1 MGTAAL
7 PPADRHLN
15 ACAVTSATPGSS
27 ADPAGTGGARTLF
40 IYYRVASSQAAAA
53 RPAVEALQDRL
64 REALPGL
71 QTQVLRRP
79 EEKDGQQTWM
89 EIYSHPQG
97 VSPQAQDRIEAA
109 ARELQALCPGPRH
122 VEVFVACAS

>member
-1 MGTAAL
+1 M
-7 PPADRHLN
+7 
-15 ACAVTSATPGSS
+15 TSSTPGAS
-27 ADPAGTGGARTLF
+27 APSDSTGEVRTLF

-53 RPAVEALQDRL
+53 RLAVEALQSRL

-71 QTQVLRRP
+71 QTQLLRRP

-97 VSPQAQDRIEAA
+97 VSPQAQDHIEAA

-122 VEVFVACAS
+122 VEVFVPCAS

>member
-1 MGTAAL
+1 
-7 PPADRHLN
+7 
-15 ACAVTSATPGSS
+15 VTSSTPG
-27 ADPAGTGGARTLF
+27 APAPSDRTGEVRTLF

-53 RPAVEALQDRL
+53 RLAVEALQSRL

-71 QTQVLRRP
+71 QTQLLRRP

-97 VSPQAQDRIEAA
+97 VSLQAQDQIEAA
-109 ARELQALCPGPRH
+109 ARELRGLGPGPRH
-122 VEVFVACAS
+122 VEVFVPCAS

>member
-1 MGTAAL
+1 MTSSTPA
-7 PPADRHLN
+7 PP
-15 ACAVTSATPGSS
+15 SAPAS
-27 ADPAGTGGARTLF
+27 ADEARTLF
-40 IYYRVASSQAAAA
+40 IYYRVASSRAAAA
-53 RPAVEALQDRL
+53 RLEVEALQSRL

-71 QTQVLRRP
+71 QTQLLRRP

-97 VSPQAQDRIEAA
+97 VSPQAQDHIEAA